1 MQGHAGAN
9 LVPVVASNRIGKE
22 VFKDPDSE
30 ITFYGT
36 SFIAGAS
43 TPHLPSKMGWRTLH
57 GVFKTTFGKEM
68 TIHSYR
74 EKVLSGVSNVG

>member
-22 VFKDPDSE
+22 TFKDPDSK

-36 SFIAGAS
+36 SFIAGES
-43 TPHLPSKMGWRTLH
+43 DTHESRTELEDVFVRGWHFPESSPGFSFLY
-57 GVFKTTFGKEM
+57 
-68 TIHSYR
+68 SYF
-74 EKVLSGVSNVG
+74 